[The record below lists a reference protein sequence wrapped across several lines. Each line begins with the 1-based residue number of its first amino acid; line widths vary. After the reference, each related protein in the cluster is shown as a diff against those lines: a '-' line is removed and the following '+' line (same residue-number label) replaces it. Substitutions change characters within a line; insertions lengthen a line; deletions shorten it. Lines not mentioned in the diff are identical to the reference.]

1 MYCCVLNEI
10 CLFVFFAFKEEEK
23 AIQRE
28 LELLKLKLQQP
39 DTSVVR
45 VFLDTVNSLKH
56 RTKYKKITPENYRKA
71 LENYRINT
79 VKQCGMQNWMKPF
92 LERHSC
98 ALFFHFRSKWRSFWF
113 GSFTVRF
120 WATVLRSVIFTPL
133 NLPSKA
139 HWLPSVSV
147 SRMKNKGSRSK
158 IWFLQT
164 ESLDT
169 NLKT

>member
-79 VKQCGMQNWMKPF
+79 VKQCGMQN
-92 LERHSC
+92 
-98 ALFFHFRSKWRSFWF
+98 
-113 GSFTVRF
+113 
-120 WATVLRSVIFTPL
+120 
-133 NLPSKA
+133 
-139 HWLPSVSV
+139 
-147 SRMKNKGSRSK
+147 
-158 IWFLQT
+158 
-164 ESLDT
+164 
-169 NLKT
+169 